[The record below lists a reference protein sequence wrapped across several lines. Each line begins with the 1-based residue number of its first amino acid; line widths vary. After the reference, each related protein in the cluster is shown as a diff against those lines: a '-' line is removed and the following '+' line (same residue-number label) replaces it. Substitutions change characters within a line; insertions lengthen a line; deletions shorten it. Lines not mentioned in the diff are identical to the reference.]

1 MVDMVYYR
9 QRKSTHSKVDAP
21 EKTYL
26 CPNGHRLFRWQTE
39 QAFYFFFLFSL
50 SPVRKARNAT
60 IKLPKVI
67 NKVNIPINKDKI
79 SYAVIVTHLPSYVV
93 HHVLLRSGIG
103 SGGYHPVMGKLFLWQ
118 SPRPISCIPTCF
130 NNNSCNLYAKAAPF
144 VFSLLSW
151 SLFNFSDFSFMECFC
166 DTHPCNVPYKAKIR
180 EEAKNGTRSTYDNK
194 IIQLIR

>member
-50 SPVRKARNAT
+50 SLVRKSRNAT

-79 SYAVIVTHLPSYVV
+79 SYAVIITHLPSYVV
-93 HHVLLRSGIG
+93 HHILLRSGIG
-103 SGGYHPVMGKLFLWQ
+103 SGGYHPVMGILFLWQ
-118 SPRPISCIPTCF
+118 SPRPISYHVYLICIACQK
-130 NNNSCNLYAKAAPF
+130 NGAYSQQNK
-144 VFSLLSW
+144 FSTVQALHSSSLS
-151 SLFNFSDFSFMECFC
+151 SDF
-166 DTHPCNVPYKAKIR
+166 
-180 EEAKNGTRSTYDNK
+180 
-194 IIQLIR
+194 L